1 VQVEPN
7 DDDEARSNNF
17 PRSLHNAAELF
28 TALGHRASAARL
40 HGCTSRLLSTLAA
53 GPDGKTTH
61 AMGRACVCWSCG
73 HVGLPSNAAACS
85 EAKPNPAGVC
95 AHCGSAEQTNFCKV
109 TKPDGDG
116 VVPWIEER
124 ATGLDA
130 PHLEQP
136 GAPAGGALE
145 GPTEGAAAAVDLS

>member
-1 VQVEPN
+1 MEPN
-7 DDDEARSNNF
+7 DDDEARNKNF

-28 TALGHRASAARL
+28 AALGHGESAARL
-40 HGCTSRLLSTLAA
+40 HECTSKLLSTLAA

-73 HVGLPSNAAACS
+73 YVGLPSNAAKCS
-85 EAKPNPAGVC
+85 ETKPTPAGVC
-95 AHCGSAEQTNFCKV
+95 ANCGSAEQTNFCKV
-109 TKPDGDG
+109 TKPDGGG

-130 PHLEQP
+130 AHLERP
-136 GAPAGGALE
+136 GAAPAAALE
-145 GPTEGAAAAVDLS
+145 GAPEGKAAAVDLS